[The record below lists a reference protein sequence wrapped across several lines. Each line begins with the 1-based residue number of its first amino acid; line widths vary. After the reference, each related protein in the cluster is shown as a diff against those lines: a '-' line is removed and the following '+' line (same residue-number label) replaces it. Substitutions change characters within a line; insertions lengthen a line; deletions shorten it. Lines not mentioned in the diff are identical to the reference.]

1 MLTME
6 EMNRDASTILA
17 MDNEGIIPENSRTPE
32 QKQMFNPLHDL
43 TSWVE
48 EWKDD
53 LVQRGQDISNKA
65 AAAYE
70 AGVLPDSIDDMAL
83 PQQDMSPL
91 QENVALALQDAVD
104 DARFAAT
111 KQPLSFTGDVAGA
124 FVSPWIP
131 LAVQGAIMAK
141 ELQMA
146 QRSQN
151 APAMSDQAKEALAPM
166 LLGSMAAA
174 LTHGGGSL
182 LKNVAPRA
190 SKVLTTPFVGSG
202 VAVGATMA
210 YDDNIANYAKEHPQ
224 RFAVQSFTMDA
235 ALGAKKLAK
244 MDWSS
249 KTNPVTDTEAIAR
262 TVNPETGEATD
273 VRSAIL
279 ANQAVG
285 SPTKPIRAVEVQPV
299 KTKESV
305 PVTPKEEA
313 FPERRPDIQ
322 KSQDILADATAEE
335 ILASKRIEETM
346 QGAYGE
352 KLVASTDNLYP
363 TSVSINQIWAMF
375 KKLVP
380 ARPNNMDNM
389 PDSTLGFFNI
399 KGRGIRVRGFRPWSV
414 LCHELGHAISK
425 EFEFARGAEVEA
437 ELAKGA
443 HSIWSHGEYGDFHS
457 PEGFAT
463 YVEEGRAAFMNEYLI
478 NPEMAKKHFPLTY
491 EAFETA
497 IASDVRWSGHMN
509 TIGQM
514 VRRWCNM
521 NTMQKASG
529 SKHWG
534 DTTDRSV
541 GERIADMKNKVEE
554 GYSDEFAPL
563 RNTVEGFTETYGEK
577 PTVENDPA
585 VLAQRAKESI
595 NASEAVMID
604 GNGFDTATVIP
615 HLANKF
621 GTALYNVV
629 LSDVFL
635 PFSVGGERGKFLKG
649 LLQKLG
655 VKDFYEAFSNYQSA
669 KHELELIKVKNAERI
684 KKAENA
690 IKTLEK
696 NIQLLMPH
704 MDKVNN
710 LVDELTMT
718 YAPLKEKLDS
728 LNISKRETLHSLSDL
743 QSKIAKDTNLIKR
756 LEHRLE
762 TITGK
767 VGKTMDKG
775 RNTAQRLHREE
786 QLFPKDVAG
795 EGNKAKSNSVVLDE
809 NGNVLRPNKMMMGR
823 YKQLL
828 KIYYRDVT
836 DFRGMADTITKEL
849 QEAKA
854 RLVKNSS
861 EIEGHKAKLAEV
873 TTQLKELDP
882 VIQPL
887 GKQLSKAKRELARL
901 EEQVQGLKEQQ
912 RIHTKKIL
920 DINAGRDDYA
930 TSMTR
935 HENAEILEMCKDVP
949 EFEQASILWKQWH
962 ENVLRIAVAGGIL
975 PKKTMDYFL
984 KTYPEYIPLKRD
996 FTIEGYD
1003 RVYGSITHALSEE
1016 GSSRVV
1022 QDPFTQ
1028 AVLDVKTVMSKVERN
1043 RVGQALA
1050 KMSKGE
1056 YGHYLMMKV
1065 PEGKEAAAHQI
1076 ITVWEDGKPTYYQCM
1091 ADGLYDA
1098 YTSTN
1103 KAFVEMN
1110 LDIITKMQERLA
1122 TTLRIGATSTPAFAV
1137 WNLER
1142 DLLDATILNTDGRMN
1157 KFLSL
1162 REPLAILFEGLSVA
1176 LSDVKTFGIGK
1187 AMAHLDKNNAAN
1199 RNIKAEYMVQGVQ
1212 YTTKLSHPRD
1222 ITGRLRKIVTPES
1235 NFDKV
1240 KNKVS
1245 KPIKTYMA
1253 FNEACEQIARMGL
1266 YKRARKRGGSAI
1278 EAATVASDSTVN
1290 FMRSGTKTKQINKIT
1305 PFFNATIQGGLKFFK
1320 EYRKDPIGVTMA
1332 AFECLT
1338 LPTLVLYYLNKDEDW
1353 YRDMSLDQKNK
1364 AWYVK
1369 VNGTIL
1375 SFAKP
1380 PVLGQLFASLPER
1393 ILDVMYQGDDAEA
1406 ADDCLIKAVQ
1416 GFFPSYVSPPV
1427 EKVLEWKANYNFYK
1441 DRPIV
1446 DQRLGKV
1453 SDKYQY
1459 NVYTSEMAK
1468 GIGNLLNVS
1477 PMKVDNTFYG
1487 LTGSLGYAFNSVADW
1502 ALKTNETPDRKW
1514 TEYTRF
1520 TYTEG
1525 GRQTRSQDIFYK
1537 GLDSLEKESN
1547 DAKLLGTPLKDTKA
1561 LDGMKTSSELVK
1573 LITNGVKDKNAKAAR
1588 KKLGKWANDP
1598 DVRKGL
1604 RAIEN
1609 DPNLNGAEKRAKIDK
1624 LVKLRNNIY
1633 RTANKKYLNQKYIQ
1647 APE

>member
-17 MDNEGIIPENSRTPE
+17 MDNEGLIPENSRTPE

-70 AGVLPDSIDDMAL
+70 AGVLPDSIDDIAL

-111 KQPLSFTGDVAGA
+111 KQPLSFTSDVAGA

-131 LAVQGAIMAK
+131 LAVQGAIMTK

-166 LLGSMAAA
+166 LLGSAAAA

-182 LKNVAPRA
+182 LKNIAPRV

-249 KTNPVTDTEAIAR
+249 KTNPITDTEAIAR
-262 TVNPETGEATD
+262 TVNPETGETTD

-285 SPTKPIRAVEVQPV
+285 SPAKPIRAVEVQPL

-305 PVTPKEEA
+305 PITPKEEA

-335 ILASKRIEETM
+335 ILASKRVEETI

-352 KLVASTDNLYP
+352 KLVASTENLYP
-363 TSVSINQIWAMF
+363 TNVSINQIWAMF

-380 ARPNNMDNM
+380 ARPNNMSNTS
-389 PDSTLGFFNI
+389 DSTLGFFNI

-497 IASDVRWSGHMN
+497 IATDVRWQGHMN

-604 GNGFDTATVIP
+604 GNGFDTPTVIP

-629 LSDVFL
+629 LSDIFL

-684 KKAENA
+684 KQAENA
-690 IKTLEK
+690 IKKLEK
-696 NIQLLMPH
+696 NIQMLLPH
-704 MDKVNN
+704 MEKTNDIVDK
-710 LVDELTMT
+710 LTMA

-854 RLVKNSS
+854 RLTTNSS
-861 EIEGHKAKLAEV
+861 EIEGHKAKLEEV
-873 TTQLKELDP
+873 TTQLKDLEP

-901 EEQVQGLKEQQ
+901 EEQVQGLREQQ
-912 RIHTKKIL
+912 QTHTKKIL

-930 TSMTR
+930 TSMSR

-984 KTYPEYIPLKRD
+984 NTYPEYIPLKRD

-1003 RVYGSITHALSEE
+1003 KVYGSITHALSEE
-1016 GSSRVV
+1016 GTSRVV

-1028 AVLDVKTVMSKVERN
+1028 AVLDMKTVVSKVERN

-1103 KAFVEMN
+1103 KAFIEMN
-1110 LDIITKMQERLA
+1110 LDIISMWQERTA
-1122 TTLRIGATSTPAFAV
+1122 TVLRIGATSTPAFAL
-1137 WNLER
+1137 WNLGR
-1142 DLLDATILNTDGRMN
+1142 DILDATILNKDGRN
-1157 KFLSL
+1157 NPALAL
-1162 REPLAILFEGLSVA
+1162 REPFLLLYDGLSMMF
-1176 LSDVKTFGIGK
+1176 SKK
-1187 AMAHLDKNNAAN
+1187 DKQL
-1199 RNIKAEYMVQGVQ
+1199 KAEYKTYGVQ
-1212 YTTKLSHPRD
+1212 YTTRLSTTRD
-1222 ITGRLRKIVTPES
+1222 ITGAFRKIVNPTKS
-1235 NFDKV
+1235 DKV
-1240 KNKVS
+1240 KKYAF
-1245 KPIKTYMA
+1245 KPIQILTD
-1253 FNEACEQIARMGL
+1253 FNDACEQLARMAL
-1266 YKRARKRGGSAI
+1266 YKRVRKRGGSAI
-1278 EAATVASDSTVN
+1278 EASTVASDSTVN
-1290 FMRSGTKTKQINKIT
+1290 FMRSGSKVRSINKMI
-1305 PFFNATIQGGLKFFK
+1305 PFFNATLQGNFKIWKELK
-1320 EYRKDPIGVTMA
+1320 KDPLGVGLA

-1338 LPTLVLYYLNKDEDW
+1338 LPTLVCYWLNKDEDW
-1353 YRDMSLDQKNK
+1353 YRDMPLDQKNK
-1364 AWYVK
+1364 AWYLKIDGVIR
-1369 VNGTIL
+1369 T
-1375 SFAKP
+1375 FPKP
-1380 PVLGQLFASLPER
+1380 PLLGQLFGSLVER
-1393 ILDVMYQGDDAEA
+1393 VLDAAYESDDADA
-1406 ADDCLIKAVQ
+1406 VNDCLLTAVQ
-1416 GFFPSYVSPPV
+1416 GLFPTYTTPMI
-1427 EKVLEWKANYNFYK
+1427 EKVLEWKANYNYYK
-1441 DRPIV
+1441 GRPIV

-1459 NVYTSEMAK
+1459 NIYTSEMAK

-1547 DAKLLGTPLKDTKA
+1547 DAKRLGKPLKDTKA
-1561 LDGMKTSSELVK
+1561 LDGMKKSSELVK
-1573 LITNGVKDKNAKAAR
+1573 LITNGIKDKNAKAAR

-1598 DVRKGL
+1598 DVRRGL

-1609 DPNLNGAEKRAKIDK
+1609 DPNLTGTEKRAKIDK

-1647 APE
+1647 SPE